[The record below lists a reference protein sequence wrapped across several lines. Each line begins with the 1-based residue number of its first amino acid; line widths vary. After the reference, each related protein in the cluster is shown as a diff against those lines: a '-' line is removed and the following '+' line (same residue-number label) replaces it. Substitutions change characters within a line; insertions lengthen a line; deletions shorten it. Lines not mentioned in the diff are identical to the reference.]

1 VGPSLATQK
10 LAPPETSDGTFD
22 EYVWSDVGNTT
33 SQFGSAGPFGATGGG
48 VSVLFDRPSYQSAL
62 TVNDSTGKTLSG
74 RAIPDIAG
82 MVGCHGYVV
91 SSKIDQA
98 FIGTSITTPMY
109 AGFFAVLRA
118 AFGQKFGP
126 LNPLLYT
133 IGSTFPKAFK
143 DTTVGDNDSGPG
155 VPFFTAGTGWD
166 AATGWGSINGTNM
179 EDALARQLY
188 SKNFYITVRK
198 NSFGLD
204 EGQSFTIHVHR
215 RHVVVDEKESNTN
228 RVTVSGAVSASGTGS
243 TSYEAFWLV
252 LEGYSPNQLPTTP
265 PTVTSLL
272 FSPGSVTVTVG
283 APIIEIQS
291 LPDTPQ
297 RILYPCTIIFSAAAA
312 HATNDPITPGVFPP
326 AGSSPKARTIVAGIN
341 VDGGIEADGEVE
353 LTPGANPYFSNV
365 VQNPNGTGVNYW
377 FLSEDLRVFTTTPGA
392 LAPSQR
398 PINDGASP
406 AFPAG
411 SGTVRSAASGYSYI
425 QSLLAYLNT
434 AYNNPSA
441 TDPFTLLP
449 GQNNALSAYSSV
461 SPSSNGQ
468 VNYNFGIAR
477 VRISGPSTKPVK
489 VYFRV
494 FVANS
499 PDTDFNPNTTYL
511 TTAGSPSIG
520 AGVTT
525 IPMFATGNYQS
536 NKDFSVNNDYGQ
548 PSSNNFGING
558 AGDHWAYFGCYI
570 NVYPVDN
577 TIPVNGKNV
586 SISSQL
592 PGTHHCLVA
601 QIDFPD
607 AAITPINGMNASP
620 ENSDKLAQRNINVTP
635 SDNPGPA
642 DTHRI
647 PQTFDIR
654 PSVPAADSDPLN
666 YLPDELRI
674 DWGNTPAGS
683 TASIYWPQTMAQDVV
698 ALSKQLYA
706 TRQLSVSS
714 TEADTVQCTVPAGGF
729 TYVPI
734 PVGSGDNFAGLFT
747 IQLPLGVVRG
757 QEFLLT
763 VDRISSRK
771 PPPIITAVPQIK
783 AKRAVPITTNWRYV
797 TGTFAVRVPVAVPS
811 EILPSE
817 LDTYSI
823 LAWRLNQIS
832 PTDRWYP
839 VLQRYLSYIND
850 RVIGLG
856 YTGPIVPSPEG
867 VPPGTI
873 PFPPPPCPQ
882 PYNH

>member
-1 VGPSLATQK
+1 
-10 LAPPETSDGTFD
+10 
-22 EYVWSDVGNTT
+22 
-33 SQFGSAGPFGATGGG
+33 
-48 VSVLFDRPSYQSAL
+48 
-62 TVNDSTGKTLSG
+62 
-74 RAIPDIAG
+74 
-82 MVGCHGYVV
+82 M
-91 SSKIDQA
+91 
-98 FIGTSITTPMY
+98 
-109 AGFFAVLRA
+109 
-118 AFGQKFGP
+118 
-126 LNPLLYT
+126 
-133 IGSTFPKAFK
+133 
-143 DTTVGDNDSGPG
+143 
-155 VPFFTAGTGWD
+155 
-166 AATGWGSINGTNM
+166 
-179 EDALARQLY
+179 
-188 SKNFYITVRK
+188 
-198 NSFGLD
+198 
-204 EGQSFTIHVHR
+204 
-215 RHVVVDEKESNTN
+215 
-228 RVTVSGAVSASGTGS
+228 TVSGAISASGTGS
-243 TSYEAFWLV
+243 KSYEAFWLV

-265 PTVTSLL
+265 PTVASLL
-272 FSPGSVTVTVG
+272 FSPGSVTATIG

-297 RILYPCTIIFSAAAA
+297 RILYPCTVTFYAAAA
-312 HATNDPITPGVFPP
+312 HASNDPITPGVFPP

-341 VDGGIEADGEVE
+341 VDGGIEADSEVE

-365 VQNPNGTGVNYW
+365 VENPNGTGVNYW

-392 LAPSQR
+392 LSPGQR

-406 AFPAG
+406 PFPA
-411 SGTVRSAASGYSYI
+411 SNGTVRSAQSGYSYI

-434 AYNNPSA
+434 AYNNPSG

-520 AGVTT
+520 VGVTT
-525 IPMFATGNYQS
+525 IPMFATGNYQDNNDFMA
-536 NKDFSVNNDYGQ
+536 NKDYGQ

-570 NVYPVDN
+570 NVYPVNN

-586 SISSQL
+586 SVSSQL

-620 ENSDKLAQRNINVTP
+620 ENSDKLAQRNINVTY

-654 PSVPAADSDPLN
+654 PSVPAAESDPLN

-683 TASIYWPQTMAQDVV
+683 TASIYWPQVKAQDVV

-734 PVGSGDNFAGLFT
+734 PVGSGNNFAGLFT

-757 QEFLLT
+757 QEFLVT
-763 VDRISSRK
+763 VDRISSRI
-771 PPPIITAVPQIK
+771 PPAIITAVPQIK
-783 AKRAVPITTNWRYV
+783 ATRAVPVTTNWRYV

-823 LAWRLNQIS
+823 LAWRLNQLS

-867 VPPGTI
+867 APPGTI
-873 PFPPPPCPQ
+873 PFPPPPCPKPCSHCCWEQ
-882 PYNH
+882 CSRENHKCEHSSKEKYCCCEHSFKEKHKCCEASSKEQHKYGEHSSKEKHKHCTHDPKLIGPVYKCIGRVTALTYDCRGDFDGFTLRTRDCNEEHFCGVDPKLEDLLACGSRHRGFGDVFEVTCKQDDRIPVAISVEKVRSEEEEGKEIIVAGGEGIEVGGLIGK